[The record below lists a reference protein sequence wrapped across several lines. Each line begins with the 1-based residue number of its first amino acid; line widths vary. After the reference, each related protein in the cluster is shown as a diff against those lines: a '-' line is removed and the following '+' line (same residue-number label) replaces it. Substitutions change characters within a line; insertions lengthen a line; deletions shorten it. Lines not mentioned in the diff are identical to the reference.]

1 MNHPAKKGFTIGR
14 VLLIIAIAIAAA
26 VFESKAR
33 AADLLPVAQLS
44 ADLEAHKSMDAAAT
58 AALGALIR
66 QGHTVEYGGAI
77 YRCGELFAAS
87 GPVTQNLPHDLT
99 YQIARYKEC
108 ELVGT
113 YHIHPTRHPRSE
125 VFSKNDK
132 RTLEQL
138 NLVGYIGVV
147 YNGKIRK
154 REGLKESLV
163 TIVAIPLQASR

>member
-1 MNHPAKKGFTIGR
+1 MKHPATKGFTLGR
-14 VLLIIAIAIAAA
+14 ILLLVVLAIAAA
-26 VFESKAR
+26 MFELKAR

-44 ADLEAHKSMDAAAT
+44 ADLEAHKTMDDAAV

-87 GPVTQNLPHDLT
+87 APVTQNLPHDLT

-138 NLVGYIGVV
+138 NLTGYIGVV

-154 REGLKESLV
+154 RQGLQESLV